1 MIGLEN
7 MKPEIGDLV
16 EIIGTS
22 DTIGRVI
29 NGNSRKVI
37 EESHLGKVGIVIS
50 FSKGRYNTKSWYGVF
65 LSAEEPKIAL
75 YEEEIRLV

>member
-50 FSKGRYNTKSWYGVF
+50 KGKNNNKSWYGVF
-65 LSAEEPKIAL
+65 LSSEEPKIAL